1 MSFTE
6 WIFLFG
12 GLAVIGPV
20 IAHLLAK
27 PRFRRLPFTMLRF
40 LRTGQVES
48 QSRRKLRDLLIL
60 LLRCAIIVLI
70 AMLFARPMLHTRHN
84 PKGTR
89 SVYCLGL
96 DNSMSMAYSAG
107 GRSYFD
113 RMLDSAV
120 DYVRGAEADGLFDI
134 CALASGDW
142 TRGLSKEQ
150 ALAAVKALRIE
161 PGGAHIG
168 DFVSG
173 VSRTRSVVGAAPR
186 GRPMDRAT
194 TQGCPYSNDKISVL
208 VLSDFTPHVLN
219 QLARSAETVTV
230 DKTDFKPIVSSESV
244 NNAAITRAH
253 VVGLAEGKL
262 SVNVTVVNYGPIEQ
276 KRRLS
281 VGTGTNKSP
290 PLDVILPPNQR
301 RTCQLQLD
309 AHGAPNEQH
318 FLPVELALSEGD
330 GLKADDIFY
339 LGVSIPGRRDVSIL
353 LAGSSTKEMFLLR
366 TAMDALSRASP
377 DETLRIRQVL
387 IGEIA
392 ASDLAGVDVILCS
405 TIAGQLGN
413 LAPGIREF
421 VQNGGRLVFFVT
433 EVAASDAAKQ
443 LWQQEVLPALPGRCV
458 RGRMHIQP
466 KPCDAG
472 TFEVDRVAAR
482 SLSNYRIDR
491 ILLKGYLECEPHP
504 QSRLLWQLQNGVG
517 FVYLKSLGAGTC
529 VLVNTSVDD
538 SLGLL
543 TKSNASVAFCRYLL
557 GQANRIGEYGFA
569 RDEQIVLPVPKRPL
583 SSVGQQQLWVET
595 CDGRKHRAAIDNSF
609 LRVPDPGGIGWLR
622 TLDRP
627 TLWAGVNLPQG
638 ETDMTKPDPAELADI
653 MGRVF
658 PAVRERQTASAEVL
672 GPKERQPLWRAFAWM
687 LILLLLIE
695 PAVANRLRR

>member
-1 MSFTE
+1 VSFTE

-48 QSRRKLRDLLIL
+48 QSRRKLRDLLVL
-60 LLRCAIIVLI
+60 LLRCTIIVLI
-70 AMLFARPMLHTRHN
+70 AMLFARPVWHTRHN

-89 SVYCLGL
+89 SVYYLGM

-113 RMLDSAV
+113 EMLDSAV

-134 CALASGDW
+134 CALASGNW
-142 TRGLSKEQ
+142 MRGLSKEQ
-150 ALAAVKALRIE
+150 AMAAVKALRIE
-161 PGGAHIG
+161 PGAAHIG

-173 VSRTRSVVGAAPR
+173 VSRTSRLEH
-186 GRPMDRAT
+186 
-194 TQGCPYSNDKISVL
+194 SNDKVSVL

-230 DKTDFKPIVSSESV
+230 DKMDVRPIVSSESID
-244 NNAAITRAH
+244 NAAITSAH
-253 VVGLAEGKL
+253 VTGPAEGKL
-262 SVNVTVVNYGPIEQ
+262 SVNVTVANYGPIEQ
-276 KRRLS
+276 KRKLS
-281 VGTGTNKSP
+281 VGEYARPTGRTGLRLPGRPGSSSP
-290 PLDVILPPNQR
+290 PLDVMLPPNQR

-309 AHGAPNEQH
+309 VHGAPDEQR
-318 FLPVELALSEGD
+318 FLPLELALSEGD
-330 GLKADDIFY
+330 GLKADDTFY
-339 LGVSIPGRRDVSIL
+339 LGVSIPGHRDVNVL
-353 LAGSSTKEMFLLR
+353 LAGSDAKEMFLLK
-366 TAMDALSRASP
+366 TAMDALSRTSP
-377 DETLRIRQVL
+377 DEVLRIRQVL
-387 IGEIA
+387 IGEMA
-392 ASDLAGVDVILCS
+392 ASDLAGVDVLVCS
-405 TIAGQLGN
+405 TITGRLGN
-413 LAPGIREF
+413 LASDIREF
-421 VQNGGRLVFFVT
+421 VRNGGRLVFFVT
-433 EVAASDAAKQ
+433 EVVASDAVKQ

-458 RGRMHIQP
+458 RERMHIQP

-472 TFEVDRVAAR
+472 AFEVDRVAAR
-482 SLSNYRIDR
+482 SLSNYRIDK
-491 ILLKGYLECEPHP
+491 ILLKGYLECEPHS
-504 QSRLLWQLQNGVG
+504 QARLLWQLQNGVG
-517 FVYLKSLGAGTC
+517 FVYRKSLGAGAAI
-529 VLVNTSVDD
+529 LVNTSVDD

-557 GQANRIGEYGFA
+557 GQANRISEYSFA
-569 RDEQIVLPVPKRPL
+569 RDEQIVLPVPERWL
-583 SSVGQQQLWVET
+583 QSAGQQQLWVET
-595 CDGRKHRAAIDNSF
+595 CDGKKHRAAIDNSF
-609 LRVPDPGGIGWLR
+609 LRAPEPGGIGWVR
-622 TLDRP
+622 TMSRP

-658 PAVRERQTASAEVL
+658 PAVRERQIASAEAL
-672 GPKERQPLWRAFAWM
+672 GQKQRRPLWRAFAWM
-687 LILLLLIE
+687 LIVLLLIE